1 MDLHL
6 TDRVALVCGSS
17 SGLGLAIAETLAV
30 EGCRVALNGRDATRL
45 ERAVQQ
51 LSRSAPSQIAG
62 FAADVSVPEQAVR
75 LVTDVEAHFG
85 RLDIL
90 VANAGGPPAGRATE
104 LADADWQRALDLNL
118 LSTVTLCRTAVPG
131 MRARNWGRV
140 LCLTS
145 VAAKQPL
152 GDLVLST
159 TARAGVLGFAKCLA
173 DEIAADGVTVN
184 VLCPGYMQT
193 QRSIELM
200 ELRAEETGETTEAV
214 TERLTAAIPARR
226 MGAPAELG
234 AVAAFL
240 ASENA
245 AYVTGT
251 ALQVDGGLIR
261 SII

>member
-1 MDLHL
+1 
-6 TDRVALVCGSS
+6 
-17 SGLGLAIAETLAV
+17 
-30 EGCRVALNGRDATRL
+30 
-45 ERAVQQ
+45 
-51 LSRSAPSQIAG
+51 
-62 FAADVSVPEQAVR
+62 
-75 LVTDVEAHFG
+75 
-85 RLDIL
+85 
-90 VANAGGPPAGRATE
+90 
-104 LADADWQRALDLNL
+104 
-118 LSTVTLCRTAVPG
+118 
-131 MRARNWGRV
+131 
-140 LCLTS
+140 
-145 VAAKQPL
+145 
-152 GDLVLST
+152 
-159 TARAGVLGFAKCLA
+159 VLGFAKCLA

>member
-17 SGLGLAIAETLAV
+17 SGLGLAIAETLAG
-30 EGCRVALNGRDATRL
+30 EGCRVALNGRDTARL

-51 LSRSAPSQIAG
+51 LGRSVPSRVAG
-62 FAADVSVPEQAVR
+62 FAADVSVPDQAVR
-75 LVTDVEAHFG
+75 LVTDVEARFG

-118 LSTVTLCRTAVPG
+118 LSTVTLCRAALPG
-131 MRARNWGRV
+131 MRARHWGRV

-173 DEIAADGVTVN
+173 DEVAADGVTVN

-193 QRSIELM
+193 QRSIDLM
-200 ELRAEETGETTEAV
+200 ERRARETGETTEAV

-240 ASENA
+240 ASAGA

-251 ALQVDGGLIR
+251 AVQVDGGLIR

>member
-1 MDLHL
+1 
-6 TDRVALVCGSS
+6 
-17 SGLGLAIAETLAV
+17 
-30 EGCRVALNGRDATRL
+30 VALNGRDPERL
-45 ERAVQQ
+45 ARAERLVGDAA
-51 LSRSAPSQIAG
+51 RAPIVG
-62 FAADVSVPEQAVR
+62 IAADVSVPDQAVR
-75 LVTDVEAHFG
+75 LVADVEAEFG

-118 LSTVTLCRTAVPG
+118 LSTVTLCRAALPG
-131 MRARNWGRV
+131 MRARRWGRV

-173 DEIAADGVTVN
+173 DEVAADGITVN
-184 VLCPGYMQT
+184 VLCPGYMST

-200 ELRAEETGETTEAV
+200 ERRARETGATTEAV
-214 TERLTAAIPARR
+214 TERLTASIPARR

-234 AVAAFL
+234 GVATFL
-240 ASENA
+240 ASEQA
-245 AYVTGT
+245 AYVTG
-251 ALQVDGGLIR
+251 AVIQVDGGLIR